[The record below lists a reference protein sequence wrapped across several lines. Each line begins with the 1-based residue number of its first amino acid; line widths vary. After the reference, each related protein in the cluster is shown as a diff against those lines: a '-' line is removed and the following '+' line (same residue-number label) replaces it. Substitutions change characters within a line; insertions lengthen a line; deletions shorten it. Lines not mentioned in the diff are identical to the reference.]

1 VTIKLKISIIIK
13 NLKNIRKAN
22 LAFSFDLAKVGKKL
36 CVKAPSAK
44 IRLKRFGN
52 LKATKKM
59 SEYILAP
66 KMEALNKSLINP
78 SILELNIPKKLIII
92 DFIINVI
99 ISKKVYYGLF

>member
-1 VTIKLKISIIIK
+1 VTIKLKISIITK
-13 NLKNIRKAN
+13 NLIKIKKVN
-22 LAFSFDLAKVGKKL
+22 LAFSLVLARLGRKL

-52 LKATKKM
+52 LKATKKI

-66 KMEALNKSLINP
+66 RIEALNKSLINP

-92 DFIINVI
+92 AFIINVI
-99 ISKKVYYGLF
+99 ISKKDYYGAF